1 MDALVDAS
9 GVFRELVDR
18 IKASG
23 GLDDKK
29 LESKRVQYVLFWGS
43 KAFTNEDVVRKDLG
57 GGEDKAYA
65 KLVEDVHKEF
75 KEGFFSSVDRN
86 SEDEKK
92 LKKAFPEL
100 DGDGPNKELLLAIL
114 HVGAAR
120 DYFKEVIRK
129 GVSGMSVKD
138 VIERVQSRARDI
150 YVHNRKNT
158 VSVSTQSAAK
168 QLYGVLKETARF
180 IKGVSSSSS
189 NEVGTSSSSTAAA
202 NTKGDEEQ
210 KMRAAQRQQY
220 TSSVTKD
227 FMVSLAETGNKDI
240 QQMLGAIDGRAKELA
255 AHTMSLT
262 FLLAESFRTYADVL
276 RRMSPMRLLAEFEGI
291 VKALEPLAPDER
303 RQLKGA
309 EELERAYVQTRREIE
324 DEFTR
329 LQDRVLVMLERI
341 DRARLDVLGSQY
353 VWQGDGADGWD
364 K

>member
-1 MDALVDAS
+1 MNALVDAS
-9 GVFRELVDR
+9 GVFAELIGR
-18 IKASG
+18 IKASS
-23 GLDDKK
+23 GLDEKK
-29 LESKRVQYVLFWGS
+29 LESKRVRYVLFWGS

-57 GGEDKAYA
+57 GGEDAKAYA
-65 KLVEDVHKEF
+65 KLVEDVYNEF
-75 KEGFFSSVDRN
+75 KDSFFSQVDKNGEVSKR
-86 SEDEKK
+86 

-100 DGDGPNKELLLAIL
+100 DSDGGNELLLAIL
-114 HVGAAR
+114 HVGVVR
-120 DYFKEVIRK
+120 DYFKEVILK
-129 GVSGMSVKD
+129 NGVSGLSVKD
-138 VIERVQSRARDI
+138 AVERVQSRARDI

-158 VSVSTQSAAK
+158 VSVSVPSASR
-168 QLYGVLKETARF
+168 QLYNVFKDRGRF
-180 IKGVSSSSS
+180 IK
-189 NEVGTSSSSTAAA
+189 SSSSTAAVGETGTSSNA
-202 NTKGDEEQ
+202 AAAKGDEEQ

-227 FMVSLAETGNKDI
+227 FMVSLAETGSKDI

-276 RRMSPMRLLAEFEGI
+276 RRMSPMRLLEEYEGV

-329 LQDRVLVMLERI
+329 LQDRVLVMLERV
-341 DRARLDVLGSQY
+341 DRARLDVMGSQY
-353 VWQGDGADGWD
+353 VWQGDDDADGWD